1 MLESQQLASLE
12 HWEIKQLISS
22 GAIDASEYPDLDEDF
37 SNPVARAEV
46 DLQRNDATSHKL
58 RQQEASDKLRIKWIQ
73 KCTALACLGRI
84 LWRRKQTEYLRK
96 T

>member
-46 DLQRNDATSHKL
+46 DLQRNDAMSHKL
-58 RQQEASDKLRIKWIQ
+58 RQQEASDKLWIKWIQ
-73 KCTALACLGRI
+73 KHTTLACLGRI